1 MNFNPPSGKGLL
13 VPNGK
18 GKEKWKWRTLEPDG
32 YGAFYVKD
40 WDDTPI
46 KMSMSGTLADDL
58 ESKHTSDIGDTG
70 EGLMVVEYPSD
81 PRDGV
86 QLTIFDEL

>member
-1 MNFNPPSGKGLL
+1 MTFNPPSGKGLL

-18 GKEKWKWRTLEPDG
+18 GKENWKWRTLEPDG

-46 KMSMSGTLADDL
+46 KMTMASEISDISMP
-58 ESKHTSDIGDTG
+58 TSDIGDTG